1 MTNAIDRGFL
11 VAVAASLAA
20 CGSGGDGQQG
30 GDAVSSEPLALS
42 AVVDALG
49 GPELVSGDTII
60 NVSREGVSY
69 EPHEGGPE
77 HDDLNNLTTRY
88 TTFLTAT
95 LAGDKLNLES
105 RRDFVYPFP
114 YSGGATIVILDDEGS
129 IHGIN
134 GFQAR
139 YFGLTIPRPL
149 YSRRLEAVRK
159 TQLMS
164 NPHMLVSR
172 LRDEYGDAILS
183 SGNILEIELAEGL
196 PPVVVE
202 IDGQT
207 HVPVR
212 ASAVERDYLMGD
224 VTYEVLFSDWQSA
237 DTGQFPRS
245 ITHRLD
251 GFTLRMETVTDVT
264 FGDHLVDKTT
274 FVTTASPV
282 TYVNVENPNIVV
294 DRFDAEEGRRGL
306 EASQWSYR
314 MMDLGFSQDLPV
326 DQVVITKENTTRNR
340 DISVDGNVYM
350 VEGNTELMA
359 YASIAVE
366 MSDGIYVIEPVLHQ
380 YRSRIAIDAIKE
392 RFPGKPLLGIIA
404 THHHM
409 DHFGGIRTYAAETGK
424 VFVGEAALDFTR
436 DVLGRRNSVF
446 RDELDVSDA
455 DVEIIAVSD
464 RLRIGEGD
472 EAFELIHYPT
482 KHADDMLLVY
492 FPAINALAVADVFNG
507 EMADGLRYF
516 TQGTIRIMAERAA
529 ALRAFIESNN
539 LEVDTLLAIHGGAV
553 SVAELAAYTSGPGG
567 PPMPATSE

>member
-1 MTNAIDRGFL
+1 MTRAVNCGIL
-11 VAVAASLAA
+11 LAVAASLAA
-20 CGSGGDGQQG
+20 CGGGDGQQS
-30 GDAVSSEPLALS
+30 GDAASSGPLALS

-49 GPELVSGDTII
+49 GPELVSGGTII
-60 NVSREGVSY
+60 SVTREGVSY
-69 EPHEGGPE
+69 EPHEDGPE
-77 HDDLNNLTTRY
+77 HQVLNNLTTRY

-95 LAGDKLNLES
+95 LAGDRLNLES
-105 RRDFVYPFP
+105 RRDFVFPFP
-114 YSGGATIVILDDEGS
+114 YSGSATIVVLDDEGS

-139 YFGLTIPRPL
+139 FFGLTVPRPL

-164 NPHMLVSR
+164 NPYMLVNR
-172 LRDEYGDAILS
+172 LRDEHGDDFLS
-183 SGNILEIELAEGL
+183 SGNAFEIELAEGL

-202 IDGQT
+202 IDAQT

-212 ASAVERDYLMGD
+212 ASALERDYLMGD

-237 DTGQFPRS
+237 DSGQFPRS

-251 GFTLRMETVTDVT
+251 DFTLRAETVEDVS

-294 DRFDAEEGRRGL
+294 DRYDADEGRRGL
-306 EASQWSYR
+306 ESSQWSYR

-326 DQVVITKENTTRNR
+326 DDVVITKENMTRNR
-340 DISVDGNVYM
+340 DISVGGNVYM

-380 YRSRIAIDAIKE
+380 HRSRIAIDAIRE
-392 RFPGKPLLGIIA
+392 RFPGKPLLGIVA

-409 DHFGGIRTYAAETGK
+409 DHFGGIRTYAAETGR

-446 RDELDVSDA
+446 TDELDASDA
-455 DVEIIAVSD
+455 DVEIIAVAD
-464 RLRIGEGD
+464 RLGIGEGD

-482 KHADDMLLVY
+482 NHSEDMLLVY

-529 ALRAFIESNN
+529 ALQEFIASND

-553 SVAELAAYTSGPGG
+553 SVAELAAYTAGPGG

>member
-1 MTNAIDRGFL
+1 MTRAVYRGVL
-11 VAVAASLAA
+11 LAVAASLAA
-20 CGSGGDGQQG
+20 CGGGDGQQS
-30 GDAVSSEPLALS
+30 GDAASSGPLALS
-42 AVVDALG
+42 AVVNALG

-60 NVSREGVSY
+60 NVTREGVSY
-69 EPHEGGPE
+69 EPHEDGPE
-77 HDDLNNLTTRY
+77 HQDLNNLTTRY

-95 LAGDKLNLES
+95 LAGDRLNLES
-105 RRDFVYPFP
+105 RRDFVFPFP
-114 YSGGATIVILDDEGS
+114 YSGSATIVVLDDEGS

-139 YFGLTIPRPL
+139 FFGLTVPRPL

-164 NPHMLVSR
+164 NPYMLVNR
-172 LRDEYGDAILS
+172 LRDERGDDFLS
-183 SGNILEIELAEGL
+183 SGNAFEIELAEGL

-202 IDGQT
+202 IDPQT
-207 HVPVR
+207 QVPVR
-212 ASAVERDYLMGD
+212 ASALERDYLMGD
-224 VTYEVLFSDWQSA
+224 VTYEVLFSDWQSV
-237 DTGQFPRS
+237 DSGQFPRS

-251 GFTLRMETVTDVT
+251 GFTLRAETVEDIS

-294 DRFDAEEGRRGL
+294 DRYDADEGRRGL
-306 EASQWSYR
+306 ESSQWSYR

-326 DQVVITKENTTRNR
+326 DDVVITKENTTRNR
-340 DISVDGNVYM
+340 DISVGGNVFM

-380 YRSRIAIDAIKE
+380 YRSRIAIDAIRE
-392 RFPGKPLLGIIA
+392 RFPDKPLLGIVA

-409 DHFGGIRTYAAETGK
+409 DHFGGIRTYAAETGR
-424 VFVGEAALDFTR
+424 VFVGEAAVDFTR

-446 RDELDVSDA
+446 TDELDASDA
-455 DVEIIAVSD
+455 DVEIIAVAD

-482 KHADDMLLVY
+482 NHSEDMLLVH

-516 TQGTIRIMAERAA
+516 TQGTVRIMAERAA
-529 ALRAFIESNN
+529 ALQEFIASNN
-539 LEVDTLLAIHGGAV
+539 LEVDTLLAVHGGAV
-553 SVAELAAYTSGPGG
+553 SVAELAAYTAGPGG